1 MDYLP
6 LFLLISFVLATIN
19 ILISNFTS
27 KSCKKLPPGPRP
39 FPIIGNILELGSQ
52 PHQALTKLSKIHGPI
67 MALQLGKITT
77 IVVSSPEIAK
87 EVLRKYDQFFSTR
100 TVPDTLQAL
109 DHNVLSV
116 VWMPL
121 SAQWRT
127 IRRACATRIFSN
139 QQLDLTEICRR
150 RKVQDLLD
158 YVDEKCRSK
167 EALDIGESTS

>member
-1 MDYLP
+1 MDYLS
-6 LFLLISFVLATIN
+6 LLLLIFCVLAAIN
-19 ILISNFTS
+19 ILISNLTS
-27 KSCKKLPPGPRP
+27 KSFKKFPPGPRS

-52 PHQALTKLSKIHGPI
+52 PHRSLTKLSKIYGPI
-67 MALQLGKITT
+67 ITVQLGKITT
-77 IVVSSPEIAK
+77 VVVSSPEIAK
-87 EVLRKYDQFFSTR
+87 EVLHKYDQFFSTR
-100 TVPDTLQAL
+100 TVPDILRAL

-116 VWMPL
+116 GWMPL

-127 IRRACATRIFSN
+127 LRRACATRIFSN

-158 YVDEKCRSK
+158 YVDEKCSNK